1 MAGHDMEKFAK
12 LSTRLWQNEKVRVF
26 AMEHPSAFSVWTFA
40 ISYCAGELN
49 DGELSRFH
57 LKCLLGASDEDI
69 DALIDAHLL
78 DEHEDGTLW
87 LHDFVAAQGRSR
99 ADVEEA
105 KAKKAEAGR
114 KGGAASGKSR
124 NVKQDSSKTKQ
135 TRSTNEADVKQDSSK
150 TKPDTDTDTDTDT
163 DKNSS
168 NEEFSLPQT
177 PSQAEGAGEED
188 SWSEDNLKANLGEEP
203 RAISYEQAKAIVEQ
217 VRGFYPA
224 SKMRGRSYERT
235 LVLESAPIVKA
246 AGAAPD
252 IVAWFVNR
260 CREYVARQSEPRYV
274 TDFGIYVAGGG
285 KADKRPYWEV
295 DWANEPMP
303 KSPEEE
309 KAEAEHERRL
319 RDVDWLCSHV
329 DDEECQ
335 RATLALSEKQQA
347 LARSKWPDEWYRL
360 WRRAENLRDREE
372 RERMEAGA

>member
-124 NVKQDSSKTKQ
+124 NVKQDSSKTK
-135 TRSTNEADVKQDSSK
+135 
-150 TKPDTDTDTDTDT
+150 PDTDT

-177 PSQAEGAGEED
+177 PSQAEGAAESADED
-188 SWSEDNLKANLGEEP
+188 YHIEFEQFWETYPRKTGKRKAYSAWRKARRKTNNTFLL
-203 RAISYEQAKAIVEQ
+203 AKASLYAADPNREP
-217 VRGFYPA
+217 GYTLTPA
-224 SKMRGRSYERT
+224 NWLDGEHWDDDPLPAKPEPTARPSPSAWNRSQ
-235 LVLESAPIVKA
+235 ANQDANA
-246 AGAAPD
+246 ALIARYAA
-252 IVAWFVNR
+252 
-260 CREYVARQSEPRYV
+260 
-274 TDFGIYVAGGG
+274 
-285 KADKRPYWEV
+285 
-295 DWANEPMP
+295 
-303 KSPEEE
+303 EE
-309 KAEAEHERRL
+309 A
-319 RDVDWLCSHV
+319 
-329 DDEECQ
+329 
-335 RATLALSEKQQA
+335 
-347 LARSKWPDEWYRL
+347 
-360 WRRAENLRDREE
+360 AENQSRE
-372 RERMEAGA
+372 GVLTC

>member
-1 MAGHDMEKFAK
+1 MARINPHTYIGGSRRTGLRGGYHRKPKTNGDGEGLKPSEIIAASPELLALIAEIPKRQEKGGGLMAGHDMEKFAK

-177 PSQAEGAGEED
+177 PSQAEGAAESADED
-188 SWSEDNLKANLGEEP
+188 YPIEFEQFWQTYPRKTGKRKAFEAWRKARRKTNNTFL
-203 RAISYEQAKAIVEQ
+203 IAKASRYAADPNREP
-217 VRGFYPA
+217 GYTLTPA
-224 SKMRGRSYERT
+224 NWLDGEHWDDDPLPAKPEPTARPSPSAWNRSQ
-235 LVLESAPIVKA
+235 ANQDANA
-246 AGAAPD
+246 ALIAHYAA
-252 IVAWFVNR
+252 
-260 CREYVARQSEPRYV
+260 
-274 TDFGIYVAGGG
+274 
-285 KADKRPYWEV
+285 
-295 DWANEPMP
+295 
-303 KSPEEE
+303 EE
-309 KAEAEHERRL
+309 A
-319 RDVDWLCSHV
+319 
-329 DDEECQ
+329 
-335 RATLALSEKQQA
+335 
-347 LARSKWPDEWYRL
+347 
-360 WRRAENLRDREE
+360 AENQSRE
-372 RERMEAGA
+372 GVLTC

>member
-150 TKPDTDTDTDTDT
+150 TKPDTDTDTDTD
-163 DKNSS
+163 KNSS
-168 NEEFSLPQT
+168 NEEFSLPPNPLASRGGRRERRRGLSHRVRAVLGNLSAQDRQT
-177 PSQAEGAGEED
+177 QGVFGLAEGATE
-188 SWSEDNLKANLGEEP
+188 NQQHVP
-203 RAISYEQAKAIVEQ
+203 
-217 VRGFYPA
+217 
-224 SKMRGRSYERT
+224 
-235 LVLESAPIVKA
+235 
-246 AGAAPD
+246 
-252 IVAWFVNR
+252 
-260 CREYVARQSEPRYV
+260 ARQGQPVCGGPEP
-274 TDFGIYVAGGG
+274 
-285 KADKRPYWEV
+285 
-295 DWANEPMP
+295 
-303 KSPEEE
+303 
-309 KAEAEHERRL
+309 
-319 RDVDWLCSHV
+319 
-329 DDEECQ
+329 
-335 RATLALSEKQQA
+335 
-347 LARSKWPDEWYRL
+347 
-360 WRRAENLRDREE
+360 
-372 RERMEAGA
+372 

>member
-150 TKPDTDTDTDTDT
+150 TKQTRSTNEADAKQDSSKTKPDTDTDTDT

-177 PSQAEGAGEED
+177 PSQAEGAAESADED
-188 SWSEDNLKANLGEEP
+188 YPIEFEQFWQTYPRKTGKRKAFEAWRKARRKTNNTFL
-203 RAISYEQAKAIVEQ
+203 IAKASRYAADPNREP
-217 VRGFYPA
+217 GYTLTPA
-224 SKMRGRSYERT
+224 NWLDGEHWDDDPLPAKPEPTARPSPSAWNRSQ
-235 LVLESAPIVKA
+235 ANQDANA
-246 AGAAPD
+246 ALIAHYAA
-252 IVAWFVNR
+252 
-260 CREYVARQSEPRYV
+260 
-274 TDFGIYVAGGG
+274 
-285 KADKRPYWEV
+285 
-295 DWANEPMP
+295 
-303 KSPEEE
+303 EE
-309 KAEAEHERRL
+309 A
-319 RDVDWLCSHV
+319 
-329 DDEECQ
+329 
-335 RATLALSEKQQA
+335 
-347 LARSKWPDEWYRL
+347 
-360 WRRAENLRDREE
+360 AENQSRE
-372 RERMEAGA
+372 GVLTC

>member
-150 TKPDTDTDTDTDT
+150 TKQTRSTNEADVKQDSSKTKPDTDTDTDT

-177 PSQAEGAGEED
+177 PSQAEGAAESADED
-188 SWSEDNLKANLGEEP
+188 YPIEFEQFWETYPRKTGKRKAYSAWRKARRKTNNTFLL
-203 RAISYEQAKAIVEQ
+203 AKASLYAADPNREP
-217 VRGFYPA
+217 GYTLTPA
-224 SKMRGRSYERT
+224 NWLDGEHWDDDPLPAKPEPTARPSPSAWNRSQ
-235 LVLESAPIVKA
+235 ANQDANA
-246 AGAAPD
+246 ALIAHYAA
-252 IVAWFVNR
+252 
-260 CREYVARQSEPRYV
+260 
-274 TDFGIYVAGGG
+274 
-285 KADKRPYWEV
+285 
-295 DWANEPMP
+295 
-303 KSPEEE
+303 EE
-309 KAEAEHERRL
+309 A
-319 RDVDWLCSHV
+319 
-329 DDEECQ
+329 
-335 RATLALSEKQQA
+335 
-347 LARSKWPDEWYRL
+347 
-360 WRRAENLRDREE
+360 AENQSRE
-372 RERMEAGA
+372 GVLTC